1 MVKKPPYFT
10 EMNSET
16 RSTQS
21 SREPHTLL
29 DFLLSYE
36 VISNSGISENSLLL
50 EEGDFTT

>member
-1 MVKKPPYFT
+1 
-10 EMNSET
+10 MNSET

-21 SREPHTLL
+21 SRGATLL

-36 VISNSGISENSLLL
+36 VFSNSGISENSLLL

>member
-1 MVKKPPYFT
+1 
-10 EMNSET
+10 MNSET

-21 SREPHTLL
+21 SRVAPLL

-36 VISNSGISENSLLL
+36 VISNSEISENSLLL

>member
-1 MVKKPPYFT
+1 
-10 EMNSET
+10 MNSGT

-21 SREPHTLL
+21 SSATLL